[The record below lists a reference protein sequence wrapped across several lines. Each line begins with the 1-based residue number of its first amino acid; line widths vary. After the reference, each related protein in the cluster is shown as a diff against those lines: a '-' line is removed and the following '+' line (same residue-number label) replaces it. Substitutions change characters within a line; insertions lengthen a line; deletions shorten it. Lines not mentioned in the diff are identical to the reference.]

1 MESFIHTALAVLLGA
16 FVGSY
21 LAAYMK
27 RKGENL
33 ATHEDIDKLVDQ
45 VSAVTIATKQI
56 EAKISDE
63 VWNRQKRWE
72 MKREV
77 FFSAAK
83 ALAQVDE
90 ALLKYGTVHNVVEDR
105 NDPKW
110 VEAIYERSQLWQ
122 KASAALDETRMLI
135 AVVCGR
141 ETQRAFDE
149 LAVLTNNVIAAVTK
163 DKSAYAASQGDLAK
177 KIFAVRMA
185 MRKELDVDMPN

>member
-1 MESFIHTALAVLLGA
+1 MESFIHTALAGLLGA

-21 LAAYMK
+21 LTAYMK

-56 EAKISDE
+56 EAKISDA
-63 VWNRQKRWE
+63 VWNRQKGWE

-77 FFSAAK
+77 LFSAAE

-105 NDPKW
+105 NDHKW

-149 LAVLTNNVIAAVTK
+149 LAVLTNSVIAAVTK

-185 MRKELDVDMPN
+185 MRKELDVDTPN